1 MSRTG
6 LPVDDRLR
14 IGIQTMLRR
23 TEPAV
28 GGWLPMIDEMRA
40 FVELVDRNGYDS
52 LWVGDHV
59 SFHIAI
65 LDPFLQL
72 AQAAVVSR
80 RLILGTDV
88 YLVPLRHPTPTA
100 KQVST
105 LDHLTEGR
113 FIFGVGVGGEFPKEF
128 EACGVPVTER
138 GARLDDSIAAMRKL
152 WSGKPATHDGRF
164 FKFEGV
170 TMQPPPRQA
179 GGPPIWC
186 GGRSDAALRRVGRT
200 TDGWMSYVITPEMY
214 RQGLEKIAAAAA
226 DAKRVFDRGFGTAH
240 LLFTRIDVTY
250 EKALDAATASLSQRY
265 GMDFR
270 KAAQRY
276 CALGPPQSVV
286 ETIMRFHDAG
296 VRHVILDFVGPYE
309 ERDRQ
314 IERFASE
321 AMPLLAGLRGASPA
335 IPPA

>member
-1 MSRTG
+1 MSNTR
-6 LPVDDRLR
+6 LPVEDRLR
-14 IGIQTMLRR
+14 IGIQTLHRR
-23 TEPAV
+23 SEPAV
-28 GGWLPMIDEMRA
+28 GAWLPTIDEMGTL
-40 FVELVDRNGYDS
+40 VELVDRGGYDS
-52 LWVGDHV
+52 LWVGDHI

-65 LDPFLQL
+65 LDPLLQL
-72 AQAAVVSR
+72 AQAAVISR
-80 RLILGTDV
+80 RLVFGTGV
-88 YLVPLRHPTPTA
+88 YLVPLRHPTPVA

-113 FIFGVGVGGEFPKEF
+113 FIFGVGVGGEFHKEF
-128 EACGVPVTER
+128 EACGVPVAER
-138 GARLDDSIAAMRKL
+138 GARLDESLMVMRKL

-164 FKFEGV
+164 FKFENV

-186 GGRSDAALRRVGRT
+186 GGRSDAALRRIGRL
-200 TDGWMSYVITPEMY
+200 TDGWMSYVITPEMFH
-214 RQGLEKIAAAAA
+214 QGLEKIAAAAA
-226 DAKRVFDRGFGTAH
+226 EANRVFDRGFGTAH
-240 LLFTRIDVTY
+240 LLFTRIDDTY
-250 EKALDAATASLSQRY
+250 EKALDAATATLSQRY

-286 ETIMRFHDAG
+286 ESILRFHEAG

-321 AMPLLAGLRGASPA
+321 ALPLLAGLRGSPV
-335 IPPA
+335 